1 MASVTGRNE
10 DGSISVDQMSL
21 VICLMRHVEKE
32 HGRDVSLTQR
42 QSNSLIEAANVIV
55 SAFARPVVRA
65 SPGMGMA
72 AWLACDDVG
81 ASSRY
86 MAAVI
91 SGSCAVSFVKR
102 EYPRDPSDLWRC
114 VMMLDA
120 IPELRSK
127 LSVMADPIH
136 GPEWNA
142 IARNWS
148 ELESLCR
155 EEWPTGKAPK
165 CYAAMKAIIDGAT
178 NV

>member
-72 AWLACDDVG
+72 AWLACDDTG
-81 ASSRY
+81 LSSKY
-86 MAAVI
+86 MAAVL
-91 SGSCAVSFVKR
+91 SGSAPAR
-102 EYPRDPSDLWRC
+102 EINYPRDPSDLWRC
-114 VMMLDA
+114 VMMLA
-120 IPELRSK
+120 AVPELRSK
-127 LSVMADPIH
+127 ISVMAEPAH

-142 IARNWS
+142 LVRNWS
-148 ELESLCR
+148 ELESLLR

-165 CYAAMKAIIDGAT
+165 CYARMQAIIEGAT